1 MLISI
6 NFFCY
11 ENDILSQLWDRKRLK
26 TMEFSRKLFQDE
38 SFHRFVRIILKCTLA
53 YPSSEHYAGYA
64 HSFYFIFCFFVSMTG
79 ILLNF
84 TKLVTVSQILTHIP
98 YLLYLLFFYTV
109 IWQFFTYRH
118 LSELIYRQIFE
129 GVYTYRN
136 SYLRRIHRETIN
148 DRMIEISRKFFKY
161 GRIAIILFVSPLF
174 APAFAPLLQLTD
186 DYSKYLYAPWY
197 LPYVISDIRVYYL
210 TYAFQTAIMLPSYIL
225 TSVAVIQPLY
235 FWMVCRLQMF
245 ALTTILSNINERSVW
260 DRVDHRPDEDIKSA
274 ISGLQTTDGYMFGYI
289 QEVVE
294 HHRSIIK

>member
-1 MLISI
+1 
-6 NFFCY
+6 
-11 ENDILSQLWDRKRLK
+11 
-26 TMEFSRKLFQDE
+26 
-38 SFHRFVRIILKCTLA
+38 
-53 YPSSEHYAGYA
+53 
-64 HSFYFIFCFFVSMTG
+64 
-79 ILLNF
+79 
-84 TKLVTVSQILTHIP
+84 
-98 YLLYLLFFYTV
+98 
-109 IWQFFTYRH
+109 
-118 LSELIYRQIFE
+118 
-129 GVYTYRN
+129 
-136 SYLRRIHRETIN
+136 
-148 DRMIEISRKFFKY
+148 MIEISRKFFKY

-294 HHRSIIK
+294 HHRSIIKLVKMFIRLYEKTLFYYIAFCCSTFSLNCYLIIVDKEALLSTTIERISYPIICYTSSLFYNLIGNFFTNMNSDFGEAVYDLNWYDQSLTFKKHVLLIVQTVSWTLQMEFTPNASLSLALYMSTIKASFSYLNFLLTVRKNG